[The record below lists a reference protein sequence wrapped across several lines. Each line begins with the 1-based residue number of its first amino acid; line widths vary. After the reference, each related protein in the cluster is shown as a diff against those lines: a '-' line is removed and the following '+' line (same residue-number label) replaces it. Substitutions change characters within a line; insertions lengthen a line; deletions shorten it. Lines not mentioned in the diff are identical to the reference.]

1 VSAWLVVLAKEV
13 TDSLRDRRTLFAALL
28 MGPLFG
34 PLMLAAIVSLTVER
48 SLERSRETV
57 ELPVIGLDRAP
68 NLAQRLRAADLLPVA
83 FEGDMAAARAAV
95 HSGRERLVL
104 RVPED
109 FGARLAAGRPAPLE
123 LVRDSADREGA
134 EAAARVRAAI
144 AGWSGR
150 LAAMRV
156 QVRGLS
162 PDLLAPLVLHE
173 LDVATPASRALLFLG
188 MITYFLLFATLMG
201 GMYLAIDATAGER
214 ERGSLEPLLSL
225 PVPRQALIAGKL
237 AATTLFMLAALALSL
252 AAFAASLSV
261 VPFAEL
267 GMRPNAGPA
276 VLAGVFLVLVP
287 FAMLGAALLTFV
299 ASFTRSYREAQSWLS
314 GVLIVPTVPIAFAGI
329 VGLEPSP
336 AAMLVP
342 SLSQH
347 LLVTELLKGAGVN
360 ALHAAISVASSLAL
374 AALLALAVRRR
385 YCRESIL
392 GV

>member
-1 VSAWLVVLAKEV
+1 
-13 TDSLRDRRTLFAALL
+13 
-28 MGPLFG
+28 
-34 PLMLAAIVSLTVER
+34 VSLTVER

-68 NLAQRLRAADLLPVA
+68 NLAQRLRAADLLPVV

-134 EAAARVRAAI
+134 ETAARVRSAI

-276 VLAGVFLVLVP
+276 VLAGAFLVLVP

-329 VGLEPSP
+329 VGLAPSP